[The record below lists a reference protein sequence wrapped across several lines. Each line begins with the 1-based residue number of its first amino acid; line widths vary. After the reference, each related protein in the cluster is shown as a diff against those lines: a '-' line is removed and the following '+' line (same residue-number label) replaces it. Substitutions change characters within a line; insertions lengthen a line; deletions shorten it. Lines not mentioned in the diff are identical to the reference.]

1 MTMEECYREL
11 GGNYA
16 EVCKRL
22 PNLSLIER
30 FTARFPD
37 DPSFHDLCREMENGN
52 RAGAF
57 RAAHTLKGVCAN
69 LSFTRLLESVS
80 RLTDVLRPETDTIP
94 DAAAA
99 LLENVR
105 QEYQLT
111 VDAIRK
117 YQQER

>member
-30 FTARFPD
+30 FTARF
-37 DPSFHDLCREMENGN
+37 HDLCREMENGN

-57 RAAHTLKGVCAN
+57 CAAHTLKGVCAN

-80 RLTDVLRPETDTIP
+80 RLTDVLRPEADTIP

-117 YQQER
+117 YQEER

>member
-1 MTMEECYREL
+1 MTMEECYQEL

-16 EVCKRL
+16 EVCKLL
-22 PNLSLIER
+22 PNPGLIER
-30 FTARFPD
+30 FTARFLD
-37 DPSFHDLCREMENGN
+37 DPSFCDLCREVEAGN
-52 RAGAF
+52 RAAAF

-80 RLTDVLRPETDTIP
+80 RLTEVLRPETDTIP

-111 VDAIRK
+111 VDAIRE